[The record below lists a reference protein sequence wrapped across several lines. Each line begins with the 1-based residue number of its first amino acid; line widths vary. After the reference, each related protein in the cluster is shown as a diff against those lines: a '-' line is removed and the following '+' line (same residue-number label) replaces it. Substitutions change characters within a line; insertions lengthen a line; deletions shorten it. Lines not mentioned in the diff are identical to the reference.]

1 MDYITCNW
9 KKSRPRVSTSVCEKC
24 RRKKSCF
31 DYGNYLQPS
40 FFPDI
45 IRVRVKRPIY
55 RIVDKPR
62 LIDSRVDDVSA
73 KGEQLV
79 LNLSG

>member
-24 RRKKSCF
+24 RRKKSCP

-40 FFPDI
+40 LFPGI
-45 IRVRVKRPIY
+45 ARIRVTKPRYRFADKSRPIEAH
-55 RIVDKPR
+55 VGTS
-62 LIDSRVDDVSA
+62 LE
-73 KGEQLV
+73 KGEQLT
-79 LNLSG
+79 LNL